1 MLLKFKYFIHY
12 LATSVSPMNLFLM
25 FSSCDVSAINLSL
38 DETDMVKDR
47 QVIWRIP
54 EEDWPEDGQLQERT
68 WVRNPA

>member
-1 MLLKFKYFIHY
+1 
-12 LATSVSPMNLFLM
+12 MNLFLM

-68 WVRNPA
+68 WVRKPA